1 MNINASIVDQRI
13 VGLHEEF
20 QQELAKLVGE
30 ELQRQ
35 NSLTFMLLCVSSL
48 LDIPA
53 ALAMELL
60 TDGRGDL
67 LEYLPR

>member
-1 MNINASIVDQRI
+1 MKS
-13 VGLHEEF
+13 F
-20 QQELAKLVGE
+20 QELAKLVGE

-53 ALAMELL
+53 TLAMELL
-60 TDGRGDL
+60 TNGRGDL